1 MVISN
6 TGQLSK
12 SDLISNVG
20 QKDPINCIKH
30 LEINK
35 PGSNYTLTK
44 QTLFIAVRLLHRKK
58 NITRHFK
65 MFFIKKLS
73 MLIIYFI

>member
-6 TGQLSK
+6 IGQLSK
-12 SDLISNVG
+12 SDVISNVG

-58 NITRHFK
+58 KYYKTFQNVF
-65 MFFIKKLS
+65 
-73 MLIIYFI
+73 Y